1 MKDYFLPLLPSS
13 QFYHPREAAL
23 CIIWVLSHN
32 ANVSLGSWGLGLL
45 GGDSLTLAAGNTHG
59 EENLLSS
66 QYQTPFRQE
75 ACLHPLQKPP
85 REAIS
90 VPGTAWHLQISHFLE
105 PQLTLGLGCHPHRRP
120 RTGSGVLSSILLC
133 LCSRRGCSL
142 RPEQGRIHSSQP
154 VDSRARPNA
163 VLNKNPLWMRP
174 ESYG

>member
-13 QFYHPREAAL
+13 QFYHPREAAP

-32 ANVSLGSWGLGLL
+32 ANVSLGSWGLGLP
-45 GGDSLTLAAGNTHG
+45 GGDSLTLAAGNT
-59 EENLLSS
+59 

-90 VPGTAWHLQISHFLE
+90 VHGTAWHLQISHFLE

-120 RTGSGVLSSILLC
+120 RTGSGVS
-133 LCSRRGCSL
+133 
-142 RPEQGRIHSSQP
+142 
-154 VDSRARPNA
+154 
-163 VLNKNPLWMRP
+163 
-174 ESYG
+174 